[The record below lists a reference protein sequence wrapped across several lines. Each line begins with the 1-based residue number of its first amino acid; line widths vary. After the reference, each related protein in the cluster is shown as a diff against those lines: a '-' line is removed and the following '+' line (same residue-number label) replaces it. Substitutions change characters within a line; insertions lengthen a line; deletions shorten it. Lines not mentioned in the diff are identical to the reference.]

1 MGIVIDVYLDWW
13 LSCLV
18 GGLVGCLDIG
28 GSVNLGDLV
37 FGFGGCF
44 DFGCTCV
51 WFVFGWWLF
60 DLLPVLF
67 VWCLRGGFV
76 VWV

>member
-28 GSVNLGDLV
+28 GSVNLGGLV
-37 FGFGGCF
+37 FGLVGALILA
-44 DFGCTCV
+44 V
-51 WFVFGWWLF
+51 LVFGLFWL
-60 DLLPVLF
+60 
-67 VWCLRGGFV
+67 V
-76 VWV
+76 VV